1 MKVAVYTDGAC
12 TANGRSTARASY
24 AYYFPEHSSLSDAQ
38 RLPDDDVQ
46 TNNRG
51 ELLAIF
57 YAVEKAISSFTASEI
72 DLYVYT
78 DSDYSKNCLT
88 IWIPGWIKKGW
99 KTAGGEPVKNRD
111 LIEKISGRLILFRS
125 YSINWIRAHTGGSDE
140 HSKNNHIVDRMAVE
154 VLEGK
159 KEEHKS
165 VPIKTTEGCPL
176 QLMGPPISEKE
187 LVSWCMNNLDKID
200 ERALHLALIS
210 AYGKTCKKNGT
221 EIVKQK
227 LHTSTQ
233 YRLIASSHIIT
244 SIHKEI

>member
-1 MKVAVYTDGAC
+1 MKVVVYTDGAC
-12 TANGRSTARASY
+12 TANGRAGAKASY
-24 AYYFPEHSSLSDAQ
+24 GYYFPEHASLSNAQ
-38 RLPDDDVQ
+38 RVPDDQPQ

-51 ELLAIF
+51 ELLAILT
-57 YAVEKAISSFTASEI
+57 AVEKAISSFAAEDT

-88 IWIPGWIKKGW
+88 KWIPGWIKKGW

-111 LIEKISGRLILFRS
+111 LIEQISGRLILFQS
-125 YSINWIRAHTGGSDE
+125 HSINWIRAHTGGGDE

-159 KEEHKS
+159 PIDTRS
-165 VPIKTTEGCPL
+165 LPIKIVEGCPL
-176 QLMGPPISEKE
+176 QLMGPPIPEKE
-187 LVSWCMNNLDKID
+187 LVNWCLKNQDKID

-210 AYGKTCKKNGT
+210 AYGETCKKNGT
-221 EIVKQK
+221 KIVKHK
-227 LHTSTQ
+227 LKTYNE

-244 SIHKEI
+244 ESNKEE

>member
-1 MKVAVYTDGAC
+1 MKVVVYTDGAC
-12 TANGRSTARASY
+12 TSNGRAGAKASY
-24 AYYFPEHSSLSDAQ
+24 AYYYPDHQPLSDAQ
-38 RLPDDDVQ
+38 RVPEDQPQ

-57 YAVEKAISSFTASEI
+57 SAVEKALSSFTASDV
-72 DLYVYT
+72 DLYIYT

-88 IWIPGWIKKGW
+88 KWIPGWIKKGW
-99 KTAGGEPVKNRD
+99 KTADGQPVKNRD
-111 LIEKISGRLILFRS
+111 LIEQISGRLILFQS
-125 YSINWIRAHTGGSDE
+125 YSINWVKAHTGGGDE
-140 HSKNNHIVDRMAVE
+140 HSRNNHIVDRMAVE
-154 VLEGK
+154 VMDGK
-159 KEEHKS
+159 KDEKKM
-165 VPIKTTEGCPL
+165 IIQKIEGCPL

-187 LVSWCMNNLDKID
+187 LVNWCLKNLDKID

-233 YRLIASSHIIT
+233 YRLVASSHIIT
-244 SIHKEI
+244 DKNKEE